1 MLGTLLSRVLIITFG
16 FLYPAYSSFKTIRSA
31 NVKQY
36 VRWMMYWVVFA
47 LFTASEYFCGLDE
60 KKIDKE
66 FLIFFSKIFPLPHF
80 PQVADVF
87 ISWLPF
93 YYEIKVLFVIW
104 LSSTYTRGASIVYRK
119 VLHPL
124 LARKER
130 HIDKWIDQKQGQ
142 SLDYL
147 VTAGKKGI
155 AAAASGAMGG
165 VAALQGKTGDENFT
179 ATVAATGLLSS
190 VVNTVGSIGSGL
202 ASAGQGGSNG
212 SESRPSSGGSGS
224 ESRKKRGRRVEQEE
238 QEEEE
243 SFEEWFW
250 WGHFFG

>member
-1 MLGTLLSRVLIITFG
+1 
-16 FLYPAYSSFKTIRSA
+16 
-31 NVKQY
+31 
-36 VRWMMYWVVFA
+36 MYWVVFA
-47 LFTASEYFCGLDE
+47 LFTASEY
-60 KKIDKE
+60 
-66 FLIFFSKIFPLPHF
+66 
-80 PQVADVF
+80 VADVF

-202 ASAGQGGSNG
+202 ASAGQAG

-224 ESRKKRGRRVEQEE
+224 ESRKKRSRRVEQEE

-243 SFEEWFW
+243 SFEELDSDVTESDPSFDDDQSDDESSS
-250 WGHFFG
+250 HRPRTRSAAKKNR